1 MQRPGVY
8 ISNRVK
14 FMHCTD
20 EHINNYLDEMLPQ
33 LQKQAF
39 EQHLS
44 ECKTCSDRVNDMRN
58 ILTGLNRMPITEA
71 TTSFEERVFREVR
84 KQHQQQSSNLFVAGF
99 VTATAAS
106 MALWFLSALF
116 IVQEQSLPSSDTFT
130 VAMSNSQSIRL
141 LFDAPE
147 DIDQVT
153 LSIDMPDNFELSG
166 HPGRSQLSWNTSLN
180 KGQNVLTLPVMA
192 VIEGQGELVAQLS
205 YGDKVKTFRITL
217 KTADDGAMNYKIQP
231 VTSV

>member
-1 MQRPGVY
+1 M
-8 ISNRVK
+8 SNRVK

-20 EHINNYLDEMLPQ
+20 EHINDYLEEMLPH

-58 ILTGLNRMPITEA
+58 ILTGLNRMPITE
-71 TTSFEERVFREVR
+71 TTADFEDRVFREVR

-106 MALWFLSALF
+106 MALWFLSTLF
-116 IVQEQSLPSSDTFT
+116 IVQQQSLPIPDTFT
-130 VAMSNSQSIRL
+130 VAMNNTQNIRL

-147 DIDQVT
+147 NINQVT
-153 LSIDMPDNFELSG
+153 LSIDIPDNFELSG
-166 HPGRSQLSWNTSLN
+166 HPGRSQLSWNTSLI

-192 VIEGQGELVAQLS
+192 VIQGQGELVAQLS

-217 KTADDGAMNYKIQP
+217 KTTDDGVMNYKVLP